1 MPWSIPHQG
10 QSQDTGLWGPSDSH
24 KVVLGSYPVGPLL
37 NLLLQPRTTGILG
50 QQLSSVSISA
60 LGTLTASTDKT
71 TSPRAIALTPLDG
84 FKS

>member
-1 MPWSIPHQG
+1 MKKSNQHGLPVQPH
-10 QSQDTGLWGPSDSH
+10 SWAPVTLTTWL
-24 KVVLGSYPVGPLL
+24 LGSYPVGPLL
-37 NLLLQPRTTGILG
+37 NLLLQPKTTGILG